1 MATLKITITVEA
13 VDNQEIKQKPGRP
26 GFREY
31 FKNIPEFTIPTASEV
46 FPESCKDKCKDRVT
60 LRAFVSNLL
69 AAGFIRACGRV
80 RLPGR
85 PRSYTCYCGVNFES
99 KQEEVER
106 LSTSKLDGKVFV
118 IPEKDV
124 TYWKS
129 ILNLK

>member
-1 MATLKITITVEA
+1 MATLKITITVES
-13 VDNQEIKQKPGRP
+13 VDNQKIKQKPGRP

-46 FPESCKDKCKDRVT
+46 FPENFRNKCKDRVT

-69 AAGFIRACGRV
+69 AAGFIKTCGRV

-85 PRSYTCYCGVNFES
+85 PRSYTCYCGANFES
-99 KQEEVER
+99 KQEQVER
-106 LSTSKLDGKVFV
+106 LSANDLDGKVFV

-124 TYWKS
+124 SYWKS